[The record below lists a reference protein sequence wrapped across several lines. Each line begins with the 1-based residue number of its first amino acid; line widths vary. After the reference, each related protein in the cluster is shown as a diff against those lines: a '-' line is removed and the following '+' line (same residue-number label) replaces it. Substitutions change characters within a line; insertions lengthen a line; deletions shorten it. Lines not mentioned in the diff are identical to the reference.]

1 MTNGTRMSAAKRYPL
16 AITRMEK
23 LRVIENWEYRMMA
36 VIESHTNIAV
46 T

>member
-1 MTNGTRMSAAKRYPL
+1 MTNGIRMSAAKRYPL

-23 LRVIENWEYRMMA
+23 LRVIENWAYRMIA